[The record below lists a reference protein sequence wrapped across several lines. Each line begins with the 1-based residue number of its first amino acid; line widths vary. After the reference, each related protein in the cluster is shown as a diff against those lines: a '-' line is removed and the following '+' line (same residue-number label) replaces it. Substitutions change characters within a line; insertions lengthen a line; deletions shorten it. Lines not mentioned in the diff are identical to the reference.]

1 MLAYAASRP
10 RVGVRQSSPNT
21 LLFIILGHIVLLAVA
36 MSVKEGLPPLIDH
49 KPITVIPVPIDKP
62 PPANPTETQQP
73 KHPVTTAQPHET
85 DPQPRV
91 ATPTAPDPTPGFP
104 STVDFGPG
112 PGAGTSPLPPLP
124 PLPPAPPAGM
134 SRGATL
140 LTPPAELRPPYPQ
153 SKLLAEEEAT
163 LKLRLTIDEQ
173 GRVVAV
179 DPVGRAD
186 PVFLASARRHL
197 MTHWRYKPAMKDGQA
212 IPTSIVISLR
222 FELDA

>member
-36 MSVKEGLPPLIDH
+36 MSVKEALPPIVKDG
-49 KPITVIPVPIDKP
+49 PITIYKVPIDKP
-62 PPANPTETQQP
+62 PPPIPPETKQP
-73 KHPVTTAQPHET
+73 KTSTNTTTSRDHSQPQVPTRTE
-85 DPQPRV
+85 PQVPLGG
-91 ATPTAPDPTPGFP
+91 APGLGSSGGT
-104 STVDFGPG
+104 
-112 PGAGTSPLPPLP
+112 GTSQLPPLP
-124 PLPPAPPAGM
+124 PLPPAPPVGI

-140 LTPPAELRPPYPQ
+140 LTPPADVRPPYPQ
-153 SKLLAEEEAT
+153 SKLIAEDEAT
-163 LKLRLTIDEQ
+163 LKLRLTIDE

-197 MTHWRYKPAMKDGQA
+197 MAHWRYKPAMKDGQP

-222 FELDA
+222 FELGV

>member
-36 MSVKEGLPPLIDH
+36 MSVKEALPPIVKDG
-49 KPITVIPVPIDKP
+49 PITIYKVPIDKP
-62 PPANPTETQQP
+62 PPPIPPETKQP
-73 KHPVTTAQPHET
+73 KTSTNTTTTSRENHSQPQVPTSTE
-85 DPQPRV
+85 PQVPLGG
-91 ATPTAPDPTPGFP
+91 APGLGSSGGT
-104 STVDFGPG
+104 
-112 PGAGTSPLPPLP
+112 GTSQLPPLP
-124 PLPPAPPAGM
+124 PLPPAPVGI

-140 LTPPAELRPPYPQ
+140 LTPPADVRPPYPQ
-153 SKLLAEEEAT
+153 SKLIAEEEAT

-197 MTHWRYKPAMKDGQA
+197 MAHWRYKPAMKDGQP

-222 FELDA
+222 FELGV